1 MKNKGEI
8 SIYSKQTLFVLIF
21 LGLFVVFTF
30 FQIFTLRSDVK
41 KISTELAS
49 TTQALVQNTTELSQ
63 KIVDLHSQTIGIS
76 TSLSTTINDV
86 KSQVSGVEQ
95 NVGSISGTIGT
106 LQKLSQID
114 PEILKKYSKV
124 FFMNENYVPAHLS
137 ELPQEYVYN
146 KTESEHFLTEARPFL
161 ISLLNQAKLNGIDL
175 YVKSAFRSFG
185 EQQSIKSAYTV
196 TFGVGTAN
204 TFSADQGYSEHQL
217 GTTVDFTTSGL
228 NGALDGFEKTK
239 AYEWLIANAHRFG
252 FILSYPKNNNYY
264 VFEPWHWRFV
274 GVKLA
279 TQLRSNNLN
288 FYDVEQREI
297 DAYLI
302 NTFDQN

>member
-8 SIYSKQTLFVLIF
+8 SIYSKQVLFVLIF
-21 LGLFVVFTF
+21 LGLFVIFSA
-30 FQIFTLRSDVK
+30 FQIFTLKSDVK

-49 TTQALVQNTTELSQ
+49 TTQSLQQKTTELAQGVS
-63 KIVDLHSQTIGIS
+63 DLHSQTIGIS

-86 KSQVSGVEQ
+86 RNQVSGVEQ
-95 NVGSISGTIGT
+95 NVGSISGTLGT

-114 PEILKKYSKV
+114 SEILKKYSKV

-137 ELPQEYVYN
+137 ELPQEYVYS
-146 KTESEHFLTEARPFL
+146 KTEPELFLTEARPFL
-161 ISLLNQAKLNGIDL
+161 VNLLSQAKSNGIDL
-175 YVKSAFRSFG
+175 YVKSAFRSFD

-196 TFGVGTAN
+196 TFGAGTAN

-217 GTTVDFTTSGL
+217 GTTVDFITTGL
-228 NGALDGFEKTK
+228 NGELDGFEKTK
-239 AYEWLIANAHRFG
+239 AYEWLTSNAHRFG
-252 FILSYPKNNNYY
+252 FILSYPKNNDYY

-279 TQLRSNNLN
+279 TQLSSNNLN